1 MAAAKG
7 KTKKKPPAKAP
18 PPSSAARK
26 NPPAS
31 KTTSRAAAPAA
42 KAAPKAAPARP
53 APPPAALPTPTPVL
67 PLTASKAPT
76 ASKPLGAGDFVLDKL
91 HQIALTATN
100 LDAAVD
106 FYRDV
111 LGLKFIARFD
121 PPGLAF
127 FQLGGGA
134 RLLLSVQA
142 SQATLYFLVPDIEAA
157 LTTLR
162 KRGVSIL
169 QPAHKVHRDEAGDF
183 GKKGVEEWM
192 AFFRDPS
199 GNLIG
204 LVERR

>member
-1 MAAAKG
+1 M
-7 KTKKKPPAKAP
+7 
-18 PPSSAARK
+18 
-26 NPPAS
+26 
-31 KTTSRAAAPAA
+31 
-42 KAAPKAAPARP
+42 
-53 APPPAALPTPTPVL
+53 L
-67 PLTASKAPT
+67 PLTASRPP
-76 ASKPLGAGDFVLDKL
+76 ASAKPLGAGDFVLDKL

-100 LDAAVD
+100 LDMAVD
-106 FYRDV
+106 FYRGV

-127 FQLGGGA
+127 FQLSGGA

-142 SQATLYFLVPDIEAA
+142 SAATLYFLVADIEAA
-157 LTTLR
+157 LVNLR

-183 GKKGVEEWM
+183 GKKGNEEWM

>member
-1 MAAAKG
+1 MAAAKA

-18 PPSSAARK
+18 KSPQRSAKPAKPAPRPPAARSA
-26 NPPAS
+26 PTP
-31 KTTSRAAAPAA
+31 RAAPAS
-42 KAAPKAAPARP
+42 APV
-53 APPPAALPTPTPVL
+53 PTPTPIL
-67 PLTASKAPT
+67 PLTASKAP
-76 ASKPLGAGDFVLDKL
+76 AAAKPLGAGDFVLDKL
-91 HQIALTATN
+91 HQVALTATN

-127 FQLGGGA
+127 FQLSGGA

-157 LTTLR
+157 LTALR

-183 GKKGVEEWM
+183 GKKGSEEWM

-199 GNLIG
+199 SNLIG